1 MPPIGSPPL
10 LGFAASDRLQARDMS
25 ASLIEASLELAAERC
40 EDLTPLVYGRL
51 FSEHPEMEALF
62 WRDTNHAVKGEMLA
76 RVFEAILDFVG
87 ERKYASTMIQ
97 CEVVT
102 HEGYDVPPDVFR
114 MFFATVAAT
123 LKALLA
129 GDWTDEMDQAWVKLL
144 ADLDYY
150 VIHPDQ
156 YETRMAKAG

>member
-1 MPPIGSPPL
+1 MS
-10 LGFAASDRLQARDMS
+10 ASRIEPSLIE
-25 ASLIEASLELAAERC
+25 ASLIEASLIEASLDLAAERC
-40 EDLTPLVYGRL
+40 EDLTLLVYERL
-51 FSEHPEMEALF
+51 FAEHPQMEALF

-87 ERKYASTMIQ
+87 ERKYATTMIQ

-114 MFFATVAAT
+114 IFFATVAAT

-129 GDWTDEMDQAWVKLL
+129 KDWSAEIDQAWTKLL

-150 VIHPDQ
+150 VMHPDQ
-156 YETRMAKAG
+156 YETLMAKAG

>member
-1 MPPIGSPPL
+1 
-10 LGFAASDRLQARDMS
+10 MS

-40 EDLTPLVYGRL
+40 EDLTPLVYERL
-51 FSEHPEMEALF
+51 FREHPEMEALF
-62 WRDTNHAVKGEMLA
+62 WRDTNHAVKGEMLS

-87 ERKYASTMIQ
+87 ERKYASTM
-97 CEVVT
+97 T

-129 GDWTDEMDQAWVKLL
+129 KDWTADMDQAWVKLL

-156 YETRMAKAG
+156 YETSMAKAR